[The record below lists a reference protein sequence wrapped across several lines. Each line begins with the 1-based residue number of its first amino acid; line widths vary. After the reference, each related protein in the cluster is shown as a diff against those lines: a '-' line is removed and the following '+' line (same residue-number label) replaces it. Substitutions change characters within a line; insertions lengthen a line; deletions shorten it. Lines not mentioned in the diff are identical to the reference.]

1 MPLLFALFL
10 VCVLLRFEVDERTL
24 RRNNRIVS
32 CGSVSNCTEASHRFT
47 PVLESTIMS
56 LPVITKEDSVYE
68 DPLDLMD
75 EIDELKKEKDATI
88 LAHFYVDGEIQ
99 DIADFTGDSL
109 KLARDATR
117 VTTSTIVFSGVH
129 FMGESAKIMNPEKR
143 VLIPDLLAG
152 CSLAES
158 CPADQLAAFQEQ
170 LRSGGRKFDT
180 VAYINTSAAVKSLC
194 DWIVTSGNAKEII
207 DRVPSDREIL
217 FVPDQHLGRY
227 LSEVT
232 GRKMILWPGA
242 CMVHEIFSIQD
253 LIRAK
258 RNNPGSIVIA
268 HPECPQ
274 NILEVTD
281 FIGGTEKMRQHV
293 MSIEKPTTFLVA
305 TESAMIHAFEK
316 SAPQHTFIPVPGI
329 MASTGET
336 CACNR
341 CPHMARNTLQKVRNC
356 LRDGKPEIE
365 WKDYFESARAVLE
378 KSLLEQ

>member
-1 MPLLFALFL
+1 
-10 VCVLLRFEVDERTL
+10 
-24 RRNNRIVS
+24 
-32 CGSVSNCTEASHRFT
+32 
-47 PVLESTIMS
+47 MS
-56 LPVITKEDSVYE
+56 LPIVVDAPADYE

-75 EIDELKKEKDATI
+75 EIDALKQQKDATI

-109 KLARDATR
+109 KLARDATK
-117 VTTSTIVFSGVH
+117 VTTSTIVFAGVH
-129 FMGESAKIMNPEKR
+129 FMGESAKIMNPEKT
-143 VLIPDLLAG
+143 VLIPDMLAG

-158 CPADQLAAFQEQ
+158 CPADQLAAFQNQ
-170 LRSGGRKFDT
+170 LREAGRTVQT

-194 DWIVTSGNAKEII
+194 DWIVTSGNAREII
-207 DRVPSDREIL
+207 DRVPADTEIL

-227 LSEVT
+227 LMEVT
-232 GRKMILWPGA
+232 GRKMILWPGS

-253 LIRAK
+253 LIRARK
-258 RNNPGSIVIA
+258 NNPGSLVIA

-274 NILEVTD
+274 NILELTD

-293 MSIEKPTTFLVA
+293 MSVKEPTTFLVA

-316 SAPQHTFIPVPGI
+316 SAPQHKFVPVPGI

-341 CPHMARNTLQKVRNC
+341 CPHMARNTLQKVRDC
-356 LRDGKPEIE
+356 LRDGKPEIV
-365 WKDYFESARAVLE
+365 WQDYFEKARAVLN
-378 KSLLEQ
+378 KSLL

>member
-1 MPLLFALFL
+1 
-10 VCVLLRFEVDERTL
+10 
-24 RRNNRIVS
+24 
-32 CGSVSNCTEASHRFT
+32 
-47 PVLESTIMS
+47 MS
-56 LPVITKEDSVYE
+56 LPVVVDAPENYE

-75 EIDELKKEKDATI
+75 EIDQLKKEKDASI

-109 KLARDATR
+109 KLARDATK

-129 FMGESAKIMNPEKR
+129 FMGESAKIMNPEKK
-143 VLIPDLLAG
+143 VLIPDMLAG

-170 LRSGGRKFDT
+170 LRASGRDFET

-194 DWIVTSGNAKEII
+194 DWIVTSGNAREII
-207 DRVPSDREIL
+207 DRVPADKEIL

-232 GRKMILWPGA
+232 GRKMILWPGS
-242 CMVHEIFSIQD
+242 CMVHEVFSIQD

-258 RNNPGSIVIA
+258 KRNPESQVIA

-274 NILEVTD
+274 NILELTD
-281 FIGGTEKMRQHV
+281 FIGGTERMRQHV
-293 MSIEKPTTFLVA
+293 MSIQEPTTFLVA

-316 SAPQHTFIPVPGI
+316 SAPQHKFVPVPGI

-341 CPHMARNTLQKVRNC
+341 CPHMALNTLQKVRNC
-356 LRDGKPEIE
+356 LRDGSPEIE
-365 WKDYFESARAVLE
+365 WKDYFQQARAVLD
-378 KSLLEQ
+378 KSLLQ